1 MKVTRLSVRAVTA
14 RGASRELE
22 CTMLVGG
29 RSAGS
34 SAPSHLRAE
43 QVSAFSV
50 KLAWHPSSSNFKHLV
65 LLNGRMFLTCPPA
78 QYKCLLTGEFESYKS
93 LFFHALLRL
102 DPVHRTLLC
111 SYVEQ
116 DSSRTRCT
124 MWWCARSV
132 ARD

>member
-1 MKVTRLSVRAVTA
+1 MRSPREETRCYAILSMQVTRVSVRAVTA

-29 RSAGS
+29 RSAGT

-65 LLNGRMFLTCPPA
+65 LLNGRIFLTCPPG
-78 QYKCLLTGEFESYKS
+78 QYKCLLTGECS
-93 LFFHALLRL
+93 LFLSFAEWAP
-102 DPVHRTLLC
+102 DTQMP
-111 SYVEQ
+111 E
-116 DSSRTRCT
+116 
-124 MWWCARSV
+124 
-132 ARD
+132 